1 MQVVEKQT
9 KNIQIVFVIS
19 LIPVLLGSLILAL
32 AWVDYRAFL
41 FILIGYTFAGHYLI
55 RYLSQRGKNNEW
67 FISLAVI
74 HLFILTPEVFLRL
87 NEFYYTTGI
96 QFGYP
101 KTFEEF
107 VPDEELFWTLP
118 PNQPQVNSWGF
129 LGNEVEIPKPAEACR
144 ILFLGDSVSM
154 QGFPNEVK
162 RVLNE
167 RQLPV
172 EIVNLSVAGYST
184 YQGRVVVD
192 KYGSVVAPDIVVVVY
207 GWNDHWLAYDSID
220 SQKKIEFGLSQR
232 AFSYVYNNL
241 RILQGLRYLVTPVL
255 GQDIPLPVVRVPLN
269 EYVDNLTYIGE
280 FFTARDVPVVF
291 ITPPTSHYALG
302 VPAFLIEQNFAVDK
316 ESVIRLHKQYN
327 QALREL
333 IEAKGWYLLD
343 LEQAYETSSDLDR
356 IFTKDGIH
364 LTDYGQNVIGKDVAN
379 FISDKSCW

>member
-9 KNIQIVFVIS
+9 KNLQIVFVIS
-19 LIPVLLGSLILAL
+19 LIPMLLGSLILAL

-74 HLFILTPEVFLRL
+74 HLLILTPEVFLRL
-87 NEFYYTTGI
+87 NQFYYTTGI

-118 PNQPQVNSWGF
+118 PNQPHVNSWGF
-129 LGNEVEIPKPAEACR
+129 PGNEVEIPKPAEACR
-144 ILFLGDSVSM
+144 ILFLGDSVPM

-167 RQLPV
+167 RQLPA
-172 EIVNLSVAGYST
+172 EIVNLSIAGYST
-184 YQGRVVVD
+184 YQGRAVVD
-192 KYGSVVAPDIVVVVY
+192 KYGAVVAPDIVVVDY
-207 GWNDHWLAYDSID
+207 GWNDHWLAYGSID
-220 SQKKIEFGLSQR
+220 SQKKIDISLSQR

-255 GQDIPLPVVRVPLN
+255 GQDIPLPVERVPLN

-291 ITPPTSHYALG
+291 MTPPTSHYALG
-302 VPAFLIEQNFAVDK
+302 VPDYLIEQKFAVDK
-316 ESVIRLHKQYN
+316 ESVIRLHRQYN

-333 IEAKGWYLLD
+333 TKAKGWYLLD
-343 LEQAYETSSDLDR
+343 LEQAYETSPDLER

-364 LTDYGQNVIGKDVAN
+364 LTDDGRNIIGTDVAN

>member
-74 HLFILTPEVFLRL
+74 HLLILTPEVLLRL

-129 LGNEVEIPKPAEACR
+129 PGNEVEIPKQAEACR
-144 ILFLGDSVSM
+144 ILFLGDSVPM

-162 RVLNE
+162 HVLNE
-167 RQLPV
+167 RQLPT

-192 KYGSVVAPDIVVVVY
+192 KYGSVVAPDIVVVIY
-207 GWNDHWLAYDSID
+207 GWNDHWLAYGSID

-232 AFSYVYNNL
+232 AFSYLYNNL

-255 GQDIPLPVVRVPLN
+255 GQDIPLPVERVPLN

-302 VPAFLIEQNFAVDK
+302 VPDYLIEQKFAVDK
-316 ESVIRLHKQYN
+316 ESVIRLHRQYN

-333 IEAKGWYLLD
+333 TEAKGWYLLD
-343 LEQAYETSSDLDR
+343 LEQTYETSPDLER

-364 LTDYGQNVIGKDVAN
+364 LTSYGRNVIGKDVAD
-379 FISDKSCW
+379 FISDKNCW